1 METTEHITIH
11 QLAKWLEGDNCACA
25 IEESTLMA
33 IIGYREDE
41 TPQTLEIKLTH
52 LQEQSHIYALDC
64 QMEVCALTSAEV
76 IREVSSFLFFINR
89 MSEPPGFFLHELDDT
104 VYYRYVWMGS
114 CLDRTTVQALM
125 ERIANLFESYSVLI
139 TEIAKGQ
146 LSFHQA
152 LEFI

>member
-1 METTEHITIH
+1 METSDPITIH
-11 QLAKWLEGDNCACA
+11 HLAKWLEADNCACA
-25 IEESTLMA
+25 IEDSTLMA
-33 IIGYREDE
+33 IIGYRQDE
-41 TPQTLEIKLTH
+41 TPQTLEIKINRS
-52 LQEQSHIYALDC
+52 QEQIHIYALDC
-64 QMEVCALTSAEV
+64 QMEVSSLNSSEV

-104 VYYRYVWMGS
+104 IYYRYVWIGTS
-114 CLDRTTVQALM
+114 LDAATLHALL
-125 ERIANLFESYSVLI
+125 ERIADLFESYCGLI